1 MSTTTNFFSTD
12 FLKKTVP
19 FFDEIEKSAKKTESS
34 AYLVGG
40 SVRDMIMQRK
50 ISDVDIVIFGCDYEN
65 FAKVLANNI
74 RAAAIPF
81 KDNFRIMK
89 NGVVIDVSK
98 PRGENIE
105 QDLLLRDF
113 TINNLATTLDGE
125 IIGDRADIDN
135 KIIRCV
141 YDKSFDD
148 DPLRLLRAFR
158 FRSSFGFLIEEN
170 TVKLINEKI
179 TLATIPAKE
188 RVLEEIKKTFDGFYF
203 KEILNCQQFL
213 ELMKVLAP
221 NCSINTENATRVKDF
236 EKETENIFP
245 IFLTLFFQGEGVWK
259 FFKDLKLSS
268 KELKII
274 TFLLKTEKE
283 TDFIALDDETERRKT
298 AWRFYDQL
306 KTLVVY
312 LKCKYPEHNPT
323 LEELEKSAETLNIE
337 AASAINGDDLKML
350 GISPS
355 PLFSKILY
363 DAKEK
368 LALCLVDPKDIKDY
382 IKKEYKI

>member
-1 MSTTTNFFSTD
+1 MSTTTNFFSTN

-50 ISDVDIVIFGCDYEN
+50 LSDVDIVIFGCDYEN

-98 PRGENIE
+98 ARGENIE

-135 KIIRCV
+135 KLIRCV

-158 FRSSFGFLIEEN
+158 FRSSFGFSIEEN
-170 TVKLINEKI
+170 TIKLINEKI
-179 TLATIPAKE
+179 ALATIPAKE

-221 NCSINTENATRVKDF
+221 NCSINTENATRAKHF